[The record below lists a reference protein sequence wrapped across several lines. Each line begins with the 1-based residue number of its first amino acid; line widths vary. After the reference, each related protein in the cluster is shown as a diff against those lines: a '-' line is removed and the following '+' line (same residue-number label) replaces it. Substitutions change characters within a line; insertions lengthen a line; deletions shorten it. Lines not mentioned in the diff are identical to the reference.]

1 MVMMCRSSTVFAV
14 LVALPAII
22 RVAAQTP
29 APAVD
34 LAPLRFLLG
43 DWQAVDTAPGES
55 GAFSFKLAV
64 QDHVIVRTNEA
75 SYAADRQHQASRHD
89 DLMVVY
95 ADGGTL
101 KAEYFDN
108 EGHVIRYAVHV
119 RGANHVVFLSD
130 AKPSEP
136 RYRLTYTAGAG
147 GLLKG
152 QFEIAPPGSPETF
165 KPYLSWSARRAR

>member
-1 MVMMCRSSTVFAV
+1 MRRWSTLFAV
-14 LVALPAII
+14 LVAFMAPIC
-22 RVAAQTP
+22 VAAQTP
-29 APAVD
+29 TSAVD

-75 SYAADRQHQASRHD
+75 GYAADRQRPASRHD

-95 ADGGTL
+95 AEGGTL

-108 EGHVIRYAVHV
+108 EGHVIRYAAHV
-119 RGANHVVFLSD
+119 RGADHVVFLSD

-136 RYRLTYTAGAG
+136 RYRLTYTTGAD

-165 KPYLSWSARRAR
+165 KPYLAWSARRAR